1 MADSPR
7 LLAMTFG
14 RPTMISN
21 NWDVPLPAL
30 IDDEYLR
37 TDGVGQQPPD
47 IPSRLGLLV
56 SSSNLFTILDE
67 ILASLYSDNLRN
79 NLNEILQDD
88 TRVQEMILGVLILNR
103 RLEAFVS
110 TIPECIRG
118 AIATN
123 QVPQEQI
130 TSVQIQE
137 QVLFCRYGH

>member
-1 MADSPR
+1 M
-7 LLAMTFG
+7 
-14 RPTMISN
+14 
-21 NWDVPLPAL
+21 PAL

-47 IPSRLGLLV
+47 IPSRIGLLV
-56 SSSNLFTILDE
+56 SSSKLFTILDE
-67 ILASLYSDNLRN
+67 ILASLYSENLRN

-103 RLEAFVS
+103 RLESFADNV
-110 TIPECIRG
+110 PDYIRG

-123 QVPQEQI
+123 RVPKEQI

-137 QVLFCRYGH
+137 QVLFCRYEDSPVEP